1 MTDCPGRPNLPQSDI
16 LAGFAQS
23 PSRQSGHCY
32 QPAYHH
38 GRTRQGLTLA
48 SCDWR
53 FLGPEQGR
61 RRSTPKQAHSANLSR
76 STSHSVAHCTL
87 FLVVSPPSVVV
98 LGLPAPC
105 RLLDGSLLEVQTPK
119 ANMDCLSSLP
129 LPRIHLGCMCA
140 VRILLWVR
148 YMRVDRDRS
157 LRGGLCSPFFALPSH
172 FPWSSSALGCF
183 EAHRREHQQQG
194 VFLADG
200 NSAWSFS
207 LILQCRLP
215 IWAYWTRP
223 WSLDNLQCLFV
234 QTASPDLYSG

>member
-157 LRGGLCSPFFALPSH
+157 LRGGLCSPLFCPPQP
-172 FPWSSSALGCF
+172 FPLVVVCLGLFRSSSPRAPAARRVLG
-183 EAHRREHQQQG
+183 RRKLSLE
-194 VFLADG
+194 FFSY
-200 NSAWSFS
+200 SAMPTAY
-207 LILQCRLP
+207 LGILDETVV
-215 IWAYWTRP
+215 TR
-223 WSLDNLQCLFV
+223 Q
-234 QTASPDLYSG
+234 SPMSIRTDSQSRSI